1 MKPVL
6 TQFAQSQGEV
16 AAADITAVLEFILDR
31 VRKLTLDDGVRRDL
45 VSAGVSRSGNTDV
58 VYLIDRINVL
68 AAHSKDNDFRDVIE
82 SLTRVDR
89 LAVKQLTNDSVD
101 PSLFENDAEKE
112 LYQATYALNLSHLVK
127 EGADEV
133 YTTLAGLQSPISTYF
148 EATMVNTENT
158 AVKNNRYAQLNVI
171 HRLISELGDLEQI
184 VIK

>member
-1 MKPVL
+1 
-6 TQFAQSQGEV
+6 
-16 AAADITAVLEFILDR
+16 
-31 VRKLTLDDGVRRDL
+31 
-45 VSAGVSRSGNTDV
+45 
-58 VYLIDRINVL
+58 
-68 AAHSKDNDFRDVIE
+68 
-82 SLTRVDR
+82 
-89 LAVKQLTNDSVD
+89 
-101 PSLFENDAEKE
+101 
-112 LYQATYALNLSHLVK
+112 TYALNLSHLVK